1 MIRDIVT
8 SIPTLRQPARD
19 AVQGPIDEAVARDL
33 ADTLEANRARCVGMA
48 ANMIG
53 VPVRIIAFVDE
64 DMGGRIAIMNNPTIT
79 AGDGAFDTSEGCL
92 SLQGERRTMRWH
104 RIEVDYLDRRW
115 RPRHATFTGWTAQ
128 IIQHEIDHCGG
139 ILI

>member
-8 SIPTLRQPARD
+8 SIPTLRQPSRD
-19 AVQGPIDEAVARDL
+19 AVQDPIDEEVARDL
-33 ADTLEANRARCVGMA
+33 ADTLEANRSRCVGMA

-64 DMGGRIAIMNNPTIT
+64 DMGGRVTVMFNPSIT
-79 AGDGAFDTSEGCL
+79 AADGAFDTSEGCL
-92 SLQGERRTMRWH
+92 SLRGERRTMRYH

-115 RPRHATFTGWTAQ
+115 RARHATFTGWTAQ
-128 IIQHEIDHCGG
+128 IIQHEVDHCDG
-139 ILI
+139 III